1 MTPKEHIDQAD
12 RYLERADSMRAR
24 YGVCVESVPS
34 VGVLAALAQ
43 AHASTATAML
53 MSLESVT
60 A

>member
-1 MTPKEHIDQAD
+1 MTPKEHLDKADQ
-12 RYLERADSMRAR
+12 YLARVASLRAS
-24 YGVCVESVPS
+24 YGAPVEEFPQ

-53 MSLESVT
+53 MSGET